1 MAIISKLYM
10 KTLFV
15 FICLSSIC
23 MNTITAQSVN
33 SDTVGI
39 DEMRSIFSSYESG
52 KECEQVSDYDMTDG
66 GVFFPIDGL
75 RKAGGR
81 ILPPSLYNVIKDDS
95 TSSDDK
101 VVRYLC
107 WEGISPAVT
116 QVDSK
121 GIKNELVRQ
130 YGTII
135 RNGVRYIPAR
145 WFSGNITA
153 MCYPYRY
160 MNKVVCKLICV
171 REYVDGVKTKLD
183 NGPYGERYISL
194 TGTLWRKAKELV
206 SPNRLRETND
216 ADDEI
221 ESKEMELLAD
231 SVNLYS
237 KDLEWVAGS
246 VHRRSSQKVS
256 VKGKKEYTTIVYAG
270 KDRHYCLDVLRPVK
284 LKTVDKMLTAE
295 LSVSLSML
303 QPKSLGAFW
312 TCDGRVLACR
322 YLFATFENGKWTF
335 SDNKKKILK

>member
-1 MAIISKLYM
+1 MD
-10 KTLFV
+10 
-15 FICLSSIC
+15 
-23 MNTITAQSVN
+23 TITAQCVKR
-33 SDTVGI
+33 DTVGI
-39 DEMRSIFSSYESG
+39 DEMRSIFSSYELG

-66 GVFFPIDGL
+66 GVFLPVNGL
-75 RKAGGR
+75 KKAGGR
-81 ILPPSLYNVIKDDS
+81 ILPPSLYSVIKDDS
-95 TSSDDK
+95 TSSDDQ

-107 WEGISPAVT
+107 WEGISPAAN
-116 QVDSK
+116 QVDSAE
-121 GIKNELVRQ
+121 IKNELVRQ

-171 REYVDGVKTKLD
+171 REYVDGMKTKLD

-194 TGTLWRKAKELV
+194 TGTLWCKAKELV

-216 ADDEI
+216 ADDGI

-231 SVNLYS
+231 SVNRYS
-237 KDLEWVAGS
+237 SLN
-246 VHRRSSQKVS
+246 VS
-256 VKGKKEYTTIVYAG
+256 VKGKKEYATIVYAG
-270 KDRHYCLDVLRPVK
+270 KDGHYCLDVLRPVK
-284 LKTVDKMLTAE
+284 LKSIDKKLTAS
-295 LSVSLSML
+295 LSSSLSML

-322 YLFATFENGKWTF
+322 YLVATFEKGKWIF
-335 SDNKKKILK
+335 SDHQKSMYNVPRR